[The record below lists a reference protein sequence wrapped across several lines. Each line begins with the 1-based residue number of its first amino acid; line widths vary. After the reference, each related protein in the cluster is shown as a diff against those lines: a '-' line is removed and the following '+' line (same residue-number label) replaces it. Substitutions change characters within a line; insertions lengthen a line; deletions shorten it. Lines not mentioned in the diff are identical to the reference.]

1 MKRMGKAAS
10 LAAAIMAMAAL
21 AGPGR
26 AQDAP
31 PSALRQGVVAIVNDT
46 AISSYD
52 LQQRVLLLVATSGV
66 QPTAQNTPQFEQE
79 AVNELIDEALE
90 MQEVRRAEKDQ
101 KFKIVADDDA
111 VNRRINEIASQS
123 PYKTG
128 PALLDAFANAGIAP
142 ETFRAQVRADISWQD
157 WMHGRYGGSRIKIS
171 PAQVKAVVDEI
182 QAQASQPQ
190 YLLGEI
196 LIDADHAGG
205 MDKAEAAAEQLIAQL
220 QQGAQFTQIARQF
233 SASSTAANGG
243 DTGWLSEAELPA
255 ELRPAVEQLRPG
267 EISKPI
273 PTQNGVFIVLMR
285 DKRAGSTTQLISL
298 KQAAI
303 SLPPDASPQAVAE
316 ARRKLTALKGQLN
329 DGCDGLEAK
338 ASKVEGVVAGDLGEA
353 DVKDL
358 KPEFRDA
365 VQSLPVG
372 QVAGPIRTDAGL
384 HLIAVC
390 GRRLAGVTIP
400 PPEEIEAKLK
410 EDEIGLISKRQLR
423 DLRNSATIEFP

>member
-1 MKRMGKAAS
+1 MMRMGKAAS
-10 LAAAIMAMAAL
+10 LAATIMAMAAL

-26 AQDAP
+26 AQDAS
-31 PSALRQGVVAIVNDT
+31 PSPMRQGVVAIVNDNV
-46 AISSYD
+46 ISSYD

-66 QPTAQNTPQFEQE
+66 QPTAQNAPQFEQE
-79 AVNELIDEALE
+79 AVNELIDESLE

-111 VNRRINEIASQS
+111 VNRRIDEIASQS
-123 PYKTG
+123 PYKSG
-128 PALLDAFANAGIAP
+128 DRLLEAFSNAGIAP
-142 ETFRAQVRADISWQD
+142 ATFRNQVRADISWQD
-157 WMHGRYGGSRIKIS
+157 WMHGRYGGSRLKIS
-171 PAQVKAVVDEI
+171 PAQIKAVVDGME
-182 QAQASQPQ
+182 AQASQPQ

-205 MDKAEAAAEQLIAQL
+205 MDKAEAAAEQLITQI
-220 QQGAQFTQIARQF
+220 QQGAQFTQVARQF

-255 ELRPAVEQLRPG
+255 ELRPAVEQLRQG
-267 EISKPI
+267 EISRPI
-273 PTQNGVFIVLMR
+273 PSQSGVYIVLMR
-285 DKRAGSTTQLISL
+285 DKRAGSTSQLISL

-303 SLPPDASPQAVAE
+303 SLPPDATPQAVAD
-316 ARRKLTALKGQLN
+316 AQRKLTSLKGQLT

-338 ASKVEGVVAGDLGEA
+338 AAKVQGVVVGDLGEA

-365 VQSLPVG
+365 VETLPVG

-390 GRRLAGVTIP
+390 NRRQAGVNVP
-400 PPEEIEAKLK
+400 PPEEIEARLK
-410 EDEIGLISKRQLR
+410 EEEIGLISKRQLR

>member
-1 MKRMGKAAS
+1 MMRMGRAAS
-10 LAAAIMAMAAL
+10 LAAAITALAAL

-26 AQDAP
+26 AQEAP
-31 PSALRQGVVAIVNDT
+31 STLRQGVVAIVNDNV
-46 AISSYD
+46 ISSYD

-111 VNRRINEIASQS
+111 VNRRIDEIAQQS

-128 PALLDAFANAGIAP
+128 ARLQEAFANAGISPA
-142 ETFRAQVRADISWQD
+142 TFRAQVRADISWQD
-157 WMHGRYGGSRIKIS
+157 WMHGRYGGSRLKIS
-171 PAQVKAVVDEI
+171 
-182 QAQASQPQ
+182 QAQINSVISTMEAQAAQPQ

-196 LIDADHAGG
+196 LIDAVHAGG
-205 MDKAEAAAEQLIAQL
+205 MPQAQAAGDQIVTQL
-220 QQGAQFTQIARQF
+220 QQGAAFSQVARQF
-233 SASSTAANGG
+233 SAASTAATGG
-243 DTGWLSEAELPA
+243 DTGWLSEAALPA
-255 ELRPAVEQLRPG
+255 ELRPVVEQLRQG
-267 EISKPI
+267 ELSKPI
-273 PTQNGVFIVLMR
+273 PTQSGVYIILMR
-285 DKRAGSTTQLISL
+285 DKRAGSSSELISL

-303 SLPPDASPQAVAE
+303 SLPPDAAPQAIAVAQQ
-316 ARRKLTALKGQLN
+316 KLIALRSELN

-338 ASKVEGVVAGDLGEA
+338 AAKVDGVVTGDLGEA
-353 DVKDL
+353 DMKDL

-365 VQSLPVG
+365 VQPLAAG
-372 QVAGPIRTDAGL
+372 QVSQPIRTDAGL

-390 GRRLAGVTIP
+390 GRRQAGVNIP
-400 PPEEIEAKLK
+400 PRDEIEARLK
-410 EDEIGLISKRQLR
+410 EQEISLISKRQLR

>member
-10 LAAAIMAMAAL
+10 LAAAIMATAAL

-31 PSALRQGVVAIVNDT
+31 PSALRQGVVAIVNDI

-111 VNRRINEIASQS
+111 VNRRIDEIASQS

-128 PALLDAFANAGIAP
+128 AALLEAFANAGIAP
-142 ETFRAQVRADISWQD
+142 ETFRAQIRADISWQD
-157 WMHGRYGGSRIKIS
+157 WMHGRYGGSRLKIS
-171 PAQVKAVVDEI
+171 PAQIKAVADEI

-205 MDKAEAAAEQLIAQL
+205 MDKAETAAEQLVAQL

-273 PTQNGVFIVLMR
+273 PTENGVFIVLMR
-285 DKRAGSTTQLISL
+285 DKRAGSTSQLISL

-316 ARRKLTALKGQLN
+316 AQRKLTALKGQLN

-338 ASKVEGVVAGDLGEA
+338 AGKVEGVVAGDLGEA
-353 DVKDL
+353 DIKDL

-372 QVAGPIRTDAGL
+372 QIAGPIRTDAGL

-390 GRRLAGVTIP
+390 GRRLAGVNVP
-400 PPEEIEAKLK
+400 PPEEIEARLK
-410 EDEIGLISKRQLR
+410 EQEIGLISKRQLR

>member
-1 MKRMGKAAS
+1 MMRMGRAAS
-10 LAAAIMAMAAL
+10 LAAAITALTAL
-21 AGPGR
+21 AATAR

-31 PSALRQGVVAIVNDT
+31 PSTLRQGVVAIVNDNV
-46 AISSYD
+46 ISSYD

-111 VNRRINEIASQS
+111 VNRRIDEIAQQS

-128 PALLDAFANAGIAP
+128 AHLLDAFANAGIEPA
-142 ETFRAQVRADISWQD
+142 TFRAQIRADLSWQD
-157 WMHGRYGGSRIKIS
+157 WMHGRYGGSRLKIS
-171 PAQVKAVVDEI
+171 PAQVSAVVNEI
-182 QAQASQPQ
+182 ETQASKPQ

-205 MDKAEAAAEQLIAQL
+205 MPQAEAAGAQLVTQL
-220 QQGAQFTQIARQF
+220 QQGAPFAQVARQF
-233 SASSTAANGG
+233 SSASTAATGG
-243 DTGWLSEAELPA
+243 DAGWLSEAELPA

-267 EISKPI
+267 ELSKPI
-273 PTQNGVFIVLMR
+273 PAQSGVYILLLR
-285 DKRAGSTTQLISL
+285 DKRAGSSSELISL

-303 SLPPDASPQAVAE
+303 SLPPDATPQAVAD
-316 ARRKLTALKGQLN
+316 AQRKLVALRAELK
-329 DGCDGLEAK
+329 DGCDGLETRAAK
-338 ASKVEGVVAGDLGEA
+338 VDGVVAGDLGEA
-353 DVKDL
+353 DLKDL

-365 VQSLPVG
+365 VQTLTVG
-372 QVAGPIRTDAGL
+372 QVSQPIRTDAGL

-390 GRRLAGVTIP
+390 GRRQAGVNIP
-400 PPEEIEAKLK
+400 PTDEIEARLK
-410 EDEIGLISKRQLR
+410 EQEISLISKRQLR

>member
-1 MKRMGKAAS
+1 MMRMGRAAS
-10 LAAAIMAMAAL
+10 LAATITALAAL
-21 AGPGR
+21 AATAR

-31 PSALRQGVVAIVNDT
+31 PSTLRQGVVAIVNDNV
-46 AISSYD
+46 ISSYD

-111 VNRRINEIASQS
+111 VNRRIDEVAQQS

-128 PALLDAFANAGIAP
+128 ARLLEAFGNAGIEPA
-142 ETFRAQVRADISWQD
+142 TFRAQVRADISWQD
-157 WMHGRYGGSRIKIS
+157 WMHGRYGGSRLKIS
-171 PAQVKAVVDEI
+171 PAQVNAVVSEI
-182 QAQASQPQ
+182 EAQASKPQ

-205 MDKAEAAAEQLIAQL
+205 MPQAEAAGAQL
-220 QQGAQFTQIARQF
+220 VTQLQGGAPFTQVARQF
-233 SASSTAANGG
+233 SSASTAATGG
-243 DTGWLSEAELPA
+243 DAGWLSEAELPA
-255 ELRPAVEQLRPG
+255 ELRPVVEQLRTG
-267 EISKPI
+267 ELSKPI
-273 PTQNGVFIVLMR
+273 SAQNGVYILLLR
-285 DKRAGSTTQLISL
+285 DKRAGATSELISL

-303 SLPPDASPQAVAE
+303 SLPPDAAPQAVAE
-316 ARRKLTALKGQLN
+316 AQRKLVALRTELK
-329 DGCDGLEAK
+329 DGCDGLEAR
-338 ASKVEGVVAGDLGEA
+338 AAKVDGVVAGDLGEA
-353 DVKDL
+353 DMKDL

-365 VQSLPVG
+365 VQSLTPR
-372 QVAGPIRTDAGL
+372 QVSQPIRTDAGL

-390 GRRLAGVTIP
+390 GRRQAGVNIP
-400 PPEEIEAKLK
+400 PTDEIEARLK
-410 EDEIGLISKRQLR
+410 EQEISLISKRSLR

>member
-1 MKRMGKAAS
+1 MGRAAS
-10 LAAAIMAMAAL
+10 LAATITALAAL
-21 AGPGR
+21 AATAR

-31 PSALRQGVVAIVNDT
+31 PSTLRQGVVAIVNDNV
-46 AISSYD
+46 ISSYD

-111 VNRRINEIASQS
+111 VNRRIDEVAQQS

-128 PALLDAFANAGIAP
+128 ARLLEAFGNAGIEPA
-142 ETFRAQVRADISWQD
+142 TFRAQVRADISWQD
-157 WMHGRYGGSRIKIS
+157 WMHGRYGGSRLKIS
-171 PAQVKAVVDEI
+171 PAQVNAVVSEI
-182 QAQASQPQ
+182 EAQASKPQ

-205 MDKAEAAAEQLIAQL
+205 MPQAEAAGAQL
-220 QQGAQFTQIARQF
+220 VTQLQGGAPFTQVARQF
-233 SASSTAANGG
+233 SSASTAATGG
-243 DTGWLSEAELPA
+243 DAGWLSEAELPA
-255 ELRPAVEQLRPG
+255 ELRPVVEQLRTG
-267 EISKPI
+267 ELSKPI
-273 PTQNGVFIVLMR
+273 SAQNGVYILLLR
-285 DKRAGSTTQLISL
+285 DKRAGATSELISL

-303 SLPPDASPQAVAE
+303 SLPPDAAPQAVAE
-316 ARRKLTALKGQLN
+316 AQRKLVALRTELK
-329 DGCDGLEAK
+329 DGCDGLEAR
-338 ASKVEGVVAGDLGEA
+338 AAKVDGVVAGDLGEA
-353 DVKDL
+353 DMKDL

-365 VQSLPVG
+365 VQSLTPR
-372 QVAGPIRTDAGL
+372 QVSQPIRTDAGL

-390 GRRLAGVTIP
+390 GRRQAGVNIP
-400 PPEEIEAKLK
+400 PTDEIEARLK
-410 EDEIGLISKRQLR
+410 EQEISLISKRSLR

>member
-1 MKRMGKAAS
+1 M
-10 LAAAIMAMAAL
+10 AAAITALAAL
-21 AGPGR
+21 ATTAH

-31 PSALRQGVVAIVNDT
+31 PSSLRQGVVAIVNDNV
-46 AISSYD
+46 ISGYD

-111 VNRRINEIASQS
+111 VNRRIDEIAQSS

-128 PALLDAFANAGIAP
+128 ARLLQAFSDSGIAP

-157 WMHGRYGGSRIKIS
+157 WMHGRYGGSRLKIS
-171 PAQVKAVVDEI
+171 PAQVSAVIAEI
-182 QAQASQPQ
+182 EAQAAKPQ

-205 MDKAEAAAEQLIAQL
+205 MAQAQAAGDQIVTQL
-220 QQGAQFTQIARQF
+220 QQGASFTQIARQF
-233 SASSTAANGG
+233 SSASTAATGG
-243 DTGWLSEAELPA
+243 DTGWLSDAELPA
-255 ELRPAVEQLRPG
+255 ELRPVVDQLRPG
-267 EISKPI
+267 ELSKPI
-273 PTQNGVFIVLMR
+273 PADTGVYIVLLR
-285 DKRAGSTTQLISL
+285 DKRAGSSSELISL

-303 SLPPDASPQAVAE
+303 SLPPDATPQAVAD
-316 ARRKLTALKGQLN
+316 AQRKLLALRAELK
-329 DGCDGLEAK
+329 DGCDGLEAR
-338 ASKVEGVVAGDLGEA
+338 AAKVDGVVAGDLGEA
-353 DVKDL
+353 DTKDL

-365 VQSLPVG
+365 VQNLTAG
-372 QVAGPIRTDAGL
+372 QVSQPIRTDAGL

-390 GRRLAGVTIP
+390 ARRQAGVNIP
-400 PPEEIEAKLK
+400 PNDEIEARLK
-410 EDEIGLISKRQLR
+410 EQEISLISKRSLR